1 MTLAASLP
9 RTKFATWARRLGLTS
24 AALILVALLLH
35 RIGRIETP
43 LAIGLVLT
51 GFVGAGLAMLSGIAA
66 GVVIW
71 RKGVPGAWS
80 AVAGIALSLAIFA
93 WPASV
98 VPFYLKL
105 PPLHDVTTDTEHP
118 PEFAT
123 LARDRAKA
131 ANPVA
136 YEGGTPAELQAQ
148 HYPEVRPMVLDRAAE
163 EVFEA
168 VGEAARRLKWR
179 IIAEEPPQEDGTAG
193 HLEAEDRTLILGF
206 IDDVIVRVESDGG
219 TTRVDVRSLSRY
231 GSHDFGR
238 NASRIKEFYTEL
250 QARLEAAV
258 PAAIAGRGKA
268 KAKGRKV
275 PPRAQKGARDRGQ
288 APRK

>member
-1 MTLAASLP
+1 MTLAASMP
-9 RTKFATWARRLGLTS
+9 RTKLATWARRLALFS
-24 AALILVALLLH
+24 AVLILVALVLH
-35 RIGRIETP
+35 RLGRIETP
-43 LAIGLVLT
+43 LAIGLVLA
-51 GFVGAGLAMLSGIAA
+51 GFAGAGLALLSGVAA
-66 GVVIW
+66 SVVIW
-71 RKGVPGAWS
+71 RKGVAGAWS
-80 AVAGIALSLAIFA
+80 AAAGIVVSLAIFA

-98 VPFYLKL
+98 APFYLRL
-105 PPLHDVTTDTEHP
+105 PPLNDVTTDIEQP
-118 PEFAT
+118 PEFAV

-131 ANPVA
+131 ANPVT
-136 YEGGTPAELQAQ
+136 YPGSVVAELQEQ

-163 EVFEA
+163 EVFDA

-179 IIAEEPPQEDGTAG
+179 IVAEEPPQEDGTAG
-193 HLEAEDRTLILGF
+193 YIEAEDRTLILGF

-231 GSHDFGR
+231 GVHDFGR

-258 PAAIAGRGKA
+258 PAAAAPRGKV
-268 KAKGRKV
+268 KARGTKV
-275 PPRAQKGARDRGQ
+275 PPRAQKGAPGRGQ